1 MPLPVRLQVTPVLV
15 ALVTVA
21 LNFRDVPAFS
31 VGVPGDTATETAGI
45 VSVVETA
52 LDGSAFGVAL
62 IVTLCGVARLS
73 GAV

>member
-15 ALVTVA
+15 ALLTVA
-21 LNFRDVPAFS
+21 ANFREVPLFS
-31 VGVPGDTATETAGI
+31 VAVPGDRATETAGI

-52 LDGSAFGVAL
+52 LEESAFGVAV
-62 IVTLCGVARLS
+62 IVTLSGVARLA